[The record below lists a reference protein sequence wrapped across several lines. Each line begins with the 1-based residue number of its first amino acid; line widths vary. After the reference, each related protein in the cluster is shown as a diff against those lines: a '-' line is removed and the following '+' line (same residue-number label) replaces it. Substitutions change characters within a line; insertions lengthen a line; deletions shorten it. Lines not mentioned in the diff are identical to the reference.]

1 MRSSLTIRAAK
12 GPLLPERTFSSAS
25 AMARLIKSG
34 DMACR
39 STVLQIVLPSPKA
52 QRGIFPMHGIA
63 YLPGHDRVPILAGL
77 ARKRIGGTMEH
88 DATRFCIYFRPV
100 AERGRMIR
108 IDNISNRDLELLN
121 GRRGFLK
128 GMLGAGAFVLSIHLM
143 PERMFAASGI
153 AGASDAMTKSPLQ
166 PSVYLAIDSDGT
178 AYIIA
183 HRTEMGSGSRTAL
196 PRIVAD
202 ELDADWSRVKL
213 VQATGDE
220 KYGDQ
225 DTDGSHSV
233 RSFFDT
239 LRESG
244 ATARLM
250 LIRAAA
256 AQWNVPPTEC
266 STNLHTVVH
275 KASGKK
281 LGYGEL
287 AAAAAKL
294 DVPKKEDLKLKSR
307 SEWRYIGKGT
317 VSYDLKD
324 MCTGKAGYGQDKH
337 MEGML
342 YASVA
347 RPPVFGSSVKSV
359 DDKAALSVA
368 GVKQTQAIEA
378 FKPPIGVQALGGVAV
393 LADNTWAAMQG
404 RKKLKIEWEK
414 SPHSVW
420 NSDAYRKEL
429 QETARKPGKVVRENG
444 NVEAAFE
451 KGGKI
456 VEAEYYAPMLAH
468 AAMEPPAALAVYR
481 DGKVEAWAA
490 TQNPQGARDAIAQA
504 VGLKKE
510 DVTVHVTLLGGAF
523 GRKSFPDFAV
533 EAAVL
538 SKKTGKPVKVVW
550 SREDDIKFDVYHSV
564 AAMYM
569 KAALGPDG
577 KPVAWLQRTVFPP
590 IGSTF
595 DPKNNYSDPGELG
608 LGFTDVPYA
617 LPSFRAENGPATTHT
632 RIGWFRSVAN
642 VYHAFG
648 IHSFADEVAHAAG
661 RDPVEYLLQLLGPD
675 RVVPR
680 TELPKEFPNYSG
692 EYDQYPIDTS
702 RHRRVLTL
710 AAEKA
715 GWGKQKPGNGYGIGV
730 AMHRS
735 FLTYVATVVQVQ
747 VDDAGKVRVNRVDT
761 ALDAGTIVNPEMIRQ
776 QVEGAAVMGIS
787 LSFYGEITATN
798 GVIDQSN
805 FDGFQMAR
813 MNNSPRET
821 NTYIVPSDAPPAGV
835 GEPPLPPFAPALCNA
850 IFSATGKRIRELPLS
865 KAGLV

>member
-1 MRSSLTIRAAK
+1 M
-12 GPLLPERTFSSAS
+12 
-25 AMARLIKSG
+25 G
-34 DMACR
+34 DA
-39 STVLQIVLPSPKA
+39 
-52 QRGIFPMHGIA
+52 
-63 YLPGHDRVPILAGL
+63 
-77 ARKRIGGTMEH
+77 
-88 DATRFCIYFRPV
+88 
-100 AERGRMIR
+100 MIR
-108 IDNISNRDLELLN
+108 IENVQRRD
-121 GRRGFLK
+121 FLK
-128 GMLGAGAFVLSIHLM
+128 GMLGAGAFVLSVRVM
-143 PERMFAASGI
+143 PEELFAESTPGA
-153 AGASDAMTKSPLQ
+153 AGSTDAAAAMAKAPLQ
-166 PSVYLAIDSDGT
+166 PSVYLAIDTDGT
-178 AYIIA
+178 AYIIV
-183 HRTEMGSGSRTAL
+183 HRSEMGSGNRTGL

-202 ELDADWSRVKL
+202 ELDADWARVKV

-239 LRESG
+239 LREAG

-250 LIRAAA
+250 LVRAAA
-256 AQWNVPPTEC
+256 AQWGVPASEC
-266 STNLHTVVH
+266 TTSPHMVVH

-294 DVPKKEDLKLKSR
+294 DVPKKGDVKLKGR
-307 SEWRYIGKGT
+307 GEWRYIGKGT
-317 VSYDLKD
+317 ASYDLKD
-324 MCTGKAGYGQDKH
+324 MCTGKAAYGQDLY

-347 RPPVFGSSVKSV
+347 HPPVFGSSVKSV

-368 GVKQTQAIEA
+368 GVKQTATIEA
-378 FKPPIGVQALGGVAV
+378 FKPPIGFQALGGVAV

-404 RKKLKIEWEK
+404 KNKLKIEWEK
-414 SPHSVW
+414 SPHSAW
-420 NSDAYRKEL
+420 NSDAYKKEL

-444 NVEAAFE
+444 NVDEAFA
-451 KGGKI
+451 KGGNI
-456 VEAEYYAPMLAH
+456 VEAEYYAPLLAH
-468 AAMEPPAALAVYR
+468 AAMEPPAALAVYK

-510 DVTVHVTLLGGAF
+510 DVTVHVTLLGGGF

-569 KAALGPDG
+569 KAALGGDG
-577 KPVAWLQRTVFPP
+577 KPTAWLHRTVFPP

-595 DPKNNYSDPGELG
+595 DPSTSYSAPDELG
-608 LGFTDVPYA
+608 LGFTDVPFA
-617 LPSFRAENGPATTHT
+617 VANLRAENGPATAHV
-632 RIGWFRSVAN
+632 RIGWLRSVAN
-642 VYHAFG
+642 IYHAFG
-648 IHSFADEVAHAAG
+648 IHSFADELAHAAG
-661 RDPVEYLLQLLGPD
+661 KDPLEYLLQLLGPG
-675 RVVPR
+675 RII
-680 TELPKEFPNYSG
+680 PKSEIGKDYPNYDG
-692 EYDQYPIDTS
+692 NYDQYPIDTA
-702 RHRRVLTL
+702 RFRRVLTL

-715 GWGKQKPGNGYGIGV
+715 GWGKQKQGNGFGMGI

-747 VDDAGKVRVNRVDT
+747 INDAGQVQVKRVDT
-761 ALDAGTIVNPEMIRQ
+761 ALDAGTVVNPEMARQ
-776 QVEGAAVMGIS
+776 QFEGAAVMGTS

-805 FDGFQMAR
+805 FDTFQMAR
-813 MNNSPRET
+813 MNNAPRET
-821 NTYIVPSDAPPAGV
+821 NVYIVPSEAPPAGI
-835 GEPPLPPFAPALCNA
+835 GEPGLPPFAPALCNA
-850 IFSATGKRIRELPLS
+850 IFAATGKRIRELPLA
-865 KAGLV
+865 KAGLA

>member
-1 MRSSLTIRAAK
+1 MVHCTR
-12 GPLLPERTFSSAS
+12 
-25 AMARLIKSG
+25 
-34 DMACR
+34 
-39 STVLQIVLPSPKA
+39 
-52 QRGIFPMHGIA
+52 
-63 YLPGHDRVPILAGL
+63 
-77 ARKRIGGTMEH
+77 
-88 DATRFCIYFRPV
+88 RFCVDFRRV
-100 AERGRMIR
+100 AKRGRMTHIE
-108 IDNISNRDLELLN
+108 NISNRNQELFTS
-121 GRRGFLK
+121 RRGFLK
-128 GMLGAGAFVLSIHLM
+128 GMLGAGAFVLSVRMM
-143 PERMFAASGI
+143 PEELFGAA
-153 AGASDAMTKSPLQ
+153 ANATASDGMTKAGLQ
-166 PSVYLAIDSDGT
+166 PNVYLAIDTDGT

-183 HRTEMGSGSRTAL
+183 HRSEMGSGSRTAL

-202 ELDADWSRVKL
+202 ELDADWARVKL

-250 LIRAAA
+250 LVQAAA
-256 AQWNVPPTEC
+256 APWAVPPTEC

-294 DVPKKEDLKLKSR
+294 DVPKKEDVKLKPR

-317 VSYDLKD
+317 TSYDLKD
-324 MCTGKAGYGQDKH
+324 MCTGKATYGQDTH

-347 RPPVFGSSVKSV
+347 HPPVFGSSVKSV
-359 DDKAALSVA
+359 DDQAALSVV
-368 GVKQTQAIEA
+368 GVKQTQTIEA
-378 FKPPIGVQALGGVAV
+378 FKPPIGFQALGGVAV

-404 RKKLKIEWEK
+404 KKKLKIDWEK
-414 SPHSVW
+414 SPPAAW
-420 NSDAYRKEL
+420 NSDAYKKEL

-444 NVEAAFE
+444 NVDEVFA

-456 VEAEYYAPMLAH
+456 VEAEYYTPLLAH
-468 AAMEPPAALAVYR
+468 ASMEPPAALAVYR

-490 TQNPQGARDAIAQA
+490 TQNPQGAREAIAQA

-510 DVTVHVTLLGGAF
+510 DVTVNVTLLGGGF

-577 KPVAWLQRTVFPP
+577 LPTAWLQRTVFPP

-595 DPKNNYSDPGELG
+595 DPNANYSSPDELG

-617 LPSFRAENGPATTHT
+617 LANFRAENGPATAHM

-648 IHSFADEVAHAAG
+648 IQSFADELAHAAG
-661 RDPVEYLLQLLGPD
+661 KDPVEYMLQLLGPD

-680 TELPKEFPNYSG
+680 SELPKEFPNYDG
-692 EYDQYPIDTS
+692 AYEQYPIDTA

-747 VDDAGKVRVNRVDT
+747 VDAGGKVRINRVDS
-761 ALDAGTIVNPEMIRQ
+761 ALDAGTVVNPETVRQ
-776 QVEGAAVMGIS
+776 QVEGAAAMGTS
-787 LSFYGEITATN
+787 LALYGEITATN

-805 FDGFQMAR
+805 FDTFQMAR
-813 MNNSPRET
+813 MNNAPRET
-821 NTYIVPSDAPPAGV
+821 NVYIMPSDAPPAGI
-835 GEPPLPPFAPALCNA
+835 GERPLPPFAPALCNA
-850 IFSATGKRIRELPLS
+850 IFAATGKRIRELPLS
-865 KAGLV
+865 RAGLA

>member
-1 MRSSLTIRAAK
+1 M
-12 GPLLPERTFSSAS
+12 
-25 AMARLIKSG
+25 G
-34 DMACR
+34 D
-39 STVLQIVLPSPKA
+39 T
-52 QRGIFPMHGIA
+52 
-63 YLPGHDRVPILAGL
+63 
-77 ARKRIGGTMEH
+77 
-88 DATRFCIYFRPV
+88 
-100 AERGRMIR
+100 MIR
-108 IDNISNRDLELLN
+108 IENVQRRD
-121 GRRGFLK
+121 FLK
-128 GMLGAGAFVLSIHLM
+128 GMLGAGAFVLSVRAM
-143 PERMFAASGI
+143 PERLFAGSTGEVADATDAAS
-153 AGASDAMTKSPLQ
+153 AMAKAPLQ
-166 PSVYLAIDSDGT
+166 PSVYLAIDTDGT
-178 AYIIA
+178 AYIIV
-183 HRTEMGSGSRTAL
+183 HRSEMGSGNRTGL

-202 ELDADWSRVKL
+202 ELDADWARVKV

-239 LRESG
+239 LREAG

-250 LIRAAA
+250 LVRAAA
-256 AQWNVPPTEC
+256 AQWGVPASEC
-266 STNLHTVVH
+266 TTSPHMVVH

-294 DVPKKEDLKLKSR
+294 EVPKKEEIKLKAR

-317 VSYDLKD
+317 ASYDLKD
-324 MCTGKAGYGQDKH
+324 MCTGKAAYGQDTR

-347 RPPVFGSSVKSV
+347 HPPVFGGAVKSV

-368 GVKQTQAIEA
+368 GVKQTETIDA
-378 FKPPIGVQALGGVAV
+378 FKPPVGFQALGGVAV

-420 NSDAYRKEL
+420 SSDAYKKEL
-429 QETARKPGKVVRENG
+429 QETARKPGKVVREIG
-444 NVEAAFE
+444 NVDEAFA

-456 VEAEYYAPMLAH
+456 VEAEYYAPLLAH
-468 AAMEPPAALAVYR
+468 APMEPPAALAVYR
-481 DGKVEAWAA
+481 DGKAEVWAPS
-490 TQNPQGARDAIAQA
+490 QDPQGARNAIAQA
-504 VGLKKE
+504 VGLRKE
-510 DVTVHVTLLGGAF
+510 DVTVNVTLLGGGF

-550 SREDDIKFDVYHSV
+550 SREDDIKFDSYHSV
-564 AAMYM
+564 SAMYM
-569 KAALGPDG
+569 KAALGADG
-577 KPVAWLQRTVFPP
+577 KPTAWLQRTVFPP

-595 DPKNNYSDPGELG
+595 DPSATYSGPDELG
-608 LGFTDVPYA
+608 LGFTDVPFA
-617 LPSFRAENGPATTHT
+617 VASFRAENGPATAHT

-648 IHSFADEVAHAAG
+648 IQSFADELAHAAG
-661 RDPVEYLLQLLGPD
+661 KDPVEYLLQLLGPD

-680 TELPKEFPNYSG
+680 SDLPKEFPNYDG
-692 EYDQYPIDTS
+692 AYEQYPIDTA

-715 GWGKQKPGNGYGIGV
+715 GWGKQKQGNGFGMGI

-747 VDDAGKVRVNRVDT
+747 VDDAGKVRIKRVDS
-761 ALDAGTIVNPEMIRQ
+761 ALDAGTVVNPETVRQ
-776 QVEGAAVMGIS
+776 QVEGAAVMGTS
-787 LSFYGEITATN
+787 LALYGEITATN
-798 GVIDQSN
+798 GIIDQSN
-805 FDGFQMAR
+805 FDTFQMAR
-813 MNNSPRET
+813 MSNAPRET
-821 NTYIVPSDAPPAGV
+821 NAYIVPSDAPPAGI

-850 IFSATGKRIRELPLS
+850 IFAATGKRVRELPLTR
-865 KAGLV
+865 AGLA

>member
-1 MRSSLTIRAAK
+1 
-12 GPLLPERTFSSAS
+12 
-25 AMARLIKSG
+25 
-34 DMACR
+34 
-39 STVLQIVLPSPKA
+39 
-52 QRGIFPMHGIA
+52 
-63 YLPGHDRVPILAGL
+63 
-77 ARKRIGGTMEH
+77 
-88 DATRFCIYFRPV
+88 
-100 AERGRMIR
+100 MIH
-108 IDNISNRDLELLN
+108 IENISNRNQELFTS
-121 GRRGFLK
+121 RRGFLK
-128 GMLGAGAFVLSIHLM
+128 GMLGAGAFVLSVRMM
-143 PERMFAASGI
+143 PEELFGAA
-153 AGASDAMTKSPLQ
+153 ANATASDGMTKAPLQ
-166 PSVYLAIDSDGT
+166 PNVYLAIDTDGT

-183 HRTEMGSGSRTAL
+183 HRSEMGSGSRTAL

-202 ELDADWSRVKL
+202 ELDADWARVKL

-250 LIRAAA
+250 LVRAAA
-256 AQWNVPPTEC
+256 AQWGVPPTEC

-294 DVPKKEDLKLKSR
+294 DVPKKEDVKLKPR
-307 SEWRYIGKGT
+307 SEWRYIGKET
-317 VSYDLKD
+317 ASYDLKD
-324 MCTGKAGYGQDKH
+324 MCTGKAGYGQDTR

-347 RPPVFGSSVKSV
+347 RPPVFGSTVKSV
-359 DDKAALSVA
+359 DDKAALSVT
-368 GVKQTQAIEA
+368 GVKQTATVDA
-378 FKPPIGVQALGGVAV
+378 FKPPVGFQALGGVAV

-420 NSDAYRKEL
+420 NSDAYKKEL
-429 QETARKPGKVVRENG
+429 QETARKPGKVVRESG
-444 NVEAAFE
+444 NVDEAFA

-456 VEAEYYAPMLAH
+456 VEAEYYAPLLAH
-468 AAMEPPAALAVYR
+468 ASMEPPAALAVYR
-481 DGKVEAWAA
+481 DGKVEAWVPS
-490 TQNPQGARDAIAQA
+490 QDPQGARNAIAQA

-510 DVTVHVTLLGGAF
+510 DVTVNVTLLGGGF

-569 KAALGPDG
+569 KAALGADG
-577 KPVAWLQRTVFPP
+577 KPTAWLQRTVFPP

-595 DPKNNYSDPGELG
+595 KEGENYSDPGELG
-608 LGFTDVPYA
+608 LGFTDTPFAVA
-617 LPSFRAENGPATTHT
+617 NFRAENGPAAAHM

-648 IHSFADEVAHAAG
+648 IQSFADELAHAAG
-661 RDPVEYLLQLLGPD
+661 KDPVEYLLQLLGPD

-680 TELPKEFPNYSG
+680 TELPKEFPNYGG
-692 EYDQYPIDTS
+692 EYEQYPIDSS
-702 RHRRVLTL
+702 RFRRVLTL
-710 AAEKA
+710 ATEKA

-747 VDDAGKVRVNRVDT
+747 VDVAGKVRVNRVDT

-813 MNNSPRET
+813 INNAPRET
-821 NTYIVPSDAPPAGV
+821 NTYIVPSDAPPAGI

-850 IFSATGKRIRELPLS
+850 IFAATGKRIRELPLS
-865 KAGLV
+865 KAGLA